1 MRRMPSTE
9 RARGAR
15 EPDLAERLSRAR
27 RRSGLTM
34 AQVADRLGK
43 RRSAVWEMEN
53 RTRRVL
59 AEELGEIASM
69 YNTTEATLLGKT
81 STRARDMRTD
91 LIAAEL
97 AGMNDAELDRLEGA
111 IRLARRVP
119 RSGRRR
125 RR

>member
-1 MRRMPSTE
+1 
-9 RARGAR
+9 
-15 EPDLAERLSRAR
+15 
-27 RRSGLTM
+27 M